1 MTDRGW
7 LRRSWRGDDQRYDT
21 GHQPGPAALTPQD
34 QAPLAP
40 ALARPRYLDTD
51 NLSPTKETR
60 AGIGANLSSASGH
73 WVLGSQLFQRLG
85 QLPGLLRLPALFN
98 KTRK

>member
-1 MTDRGW
+1 MTDGRW
-7 LRRSWRGDDQRYDT
+7 LRRSWRGDGQCHDT

-40 ALARPRYLDTD
+40 ALAQPRYLDTD